1 MLSFCQ
7 KLFSRYNLFYICV
20 AVLPFTMLGVGG
32 CGGPGNTIG
41 FEKTSPD
48 EFAVLRKP
56 PLTIPPDYTLRPP
69 EPGAPGLREKP
80 ISVQAQNEVF
90 DAGNELK
97 ADANTEGEYEL
108 LRKADA
114 LNVNPDIKKLIDEEF
129 TIYAQE
135 SENFFETILFWRGN
149 NLKGEVIN
157 SSLESQR
164 LRENAALGLP
174 PNTGNTPIIERR
186 EKALFEGIF

>member
-1 MLSFCQ
+1 M
-7 KLFSRYNLFYICV
+7 
-20 AVLPFTMLGVGG
+20 T
-32 CGGPGNTIG
+32 
-41 FEKTSPD
+41 
-48 EFAVLRKP
+48 
-56 PLTIPPDYTLRPP
+56 
-69 EPGAPGLREKP
+69 
-80 ISVQAQNEVF
+80 
-90 DAGNELK
+90 
-97 ADANTEGEYEL
+97 
-108 LRKADA
+108 
-114 LNVNPDIKKLIDEEF
+114 VNPDIKKLIDEEF